1 CPAGIKRV
9 CHPCLKCDTTFWH
22 DAGSLPSRRV
32 LQHLF
37 RILDNSVKLRI
48 HQNSLRLRLNRS
60 DVEQFRKTG
69 ICAECLRFGSGSQ
82 LTYTLET
89 SPQLRVMDTQYR
101 QDCIRVLLPLHVAQQ
116 WAGSDEISL
125 SVDRADDR
133 GPSLLI
139 EKDFQCL

>member
-1 CPAGIKRV
+1 
-9 CHPCLKCDTTFWH
+9 
-22 DAGSLPSRRV
+22 
-32 LQHLF
+32 
-37 RILDNSVKLRI
+37 VKLRI

-89 SPQLRVMDTQYR
+89 SPQLRAMDTQYR

-139 EKDFQCL
+139 EKDFQCLHRDETSPSDDLDAFPNPLAGDQCR